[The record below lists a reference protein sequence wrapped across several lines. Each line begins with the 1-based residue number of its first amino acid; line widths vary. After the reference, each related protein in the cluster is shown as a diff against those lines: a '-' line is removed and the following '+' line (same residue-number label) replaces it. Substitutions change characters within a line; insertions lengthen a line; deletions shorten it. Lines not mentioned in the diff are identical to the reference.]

1 MTRPKRKVCVDCASE
16 GVTSKRK
23 APHPGPRCATH
34 HRAKRNTRKN
44 YTHAA
49 HIMEKY
55 GLTAEEYQ
63 RIYEYQGGFCAIC
76 KRARGLR
83 RKLSVDH
90 CHTTG
95 EVRMLAC
102 SVCNRMMGHLR
113 DDPEAFERGAEVLR
127 NPPARQALGKIHFV
141 PLGGAPVR
149 ESTKNRAGA
158 KPIIIGTGE
167 QVAWDL
173 FRSQ

>member
-1 MTRPKRKVCVDCASE
+1 MAVKRKQCIDCVTE

-23 APHPGPRCATH
+23 TPHPGPRCATH

-63 RIYEYQGGFCAIC
+63 RMYEHQGGFCAIC

-95 EVRMLAC
+95 EVRGLLC
-102 SVCNRMMGHLR
+102 SSCNKYLGHLR
-113 DDPEAFERGAEVLR
+113 DEPAAFYRAADYLMS
-127 NPPARQALGKIHFV
+127 PPARMALGRIHIV
-141 PLGGAPVR
+141 PEDGAPVKER
-149 ESTKNRAGA
+149 IT
-158 KPIIIGTGE
+158 
-167 QVAWDL
+167 
-173 FRSQ
+173 